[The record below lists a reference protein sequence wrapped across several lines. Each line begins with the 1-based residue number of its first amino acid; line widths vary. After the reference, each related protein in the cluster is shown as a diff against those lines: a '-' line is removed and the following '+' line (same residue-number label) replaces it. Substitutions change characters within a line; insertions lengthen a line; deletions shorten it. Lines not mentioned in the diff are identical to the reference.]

1 MSGSRARPWIIMAL
15 IFLLGAITGS
25 LLTIGFGSRFAPAPP
40 GPQEMGNHWM
50 MHLTHRL
57 NLTDDQQG
65 KIRPIVMDAETQI
78 VLKHHE
84 DVEAI
89 SKIMA
94 DANAKIAQV
103 LNPDQ
108 QAQLKQMESERERM
122 FHHHGHGAGPDGDFH
137 RPGPDDHPPGP
148 PPDQAPPADSQGHSS

>member
-1 MSGSRARPWIIMAL
+1 MAL

-25 LLTIGFGSRFAPAPP
+25 LLTIGLGPRFAPGPP
-40 GPQEMGNHWM
+40 GPQEMGNHWL
-50 MHLTHRL
+50 MHLAHRL

-78 VLKHHE
+78 VSKHHE
-84 DVEAI
+84 DVDAI

-122 FHHHGHGAGPDGDFH
+122 FHHHGHGPGPDGDFH
-137 RPGPDDHPPGP
+137 HPGPGDHPPEP
-148 PPDQAPPADSQGHSS
+148 PPDQAPAQPASASH